1 MSLWLERC
9 LTGYFQLMGLTCGWS
24 GSRLSRLLG
33 SSFLVLIMIERTY
46 EIRSYFKREFQDN
59 DGSTSGTSFYFANT
73 VQGVSVGYKLVHAL
87 IVGMALVECQRN
99 RRLLEQLPPVRTTPG
114 IYRQLVLEVL
124 LNGYTLVLNAY
135 TCREHPGMFLDC
147 FRIVYSNQAVR
158 ARYLQMLL
166 LVDRL
171 DFQLEELLQ
180 RMTAKGRTVD
190 YQSLRCD
197 YARLAKVTRS
207 LSQLYGLSILL
218 LNVLC
223 LGDCLIACNVYFMVE
238 YLEILPGSWL
248 IFIQAVY
255 IVVPTLIKI
264 WTLCAAC
271 QRCVGKAKDLQ
282 AQLKDRPGL
291 LPAERTQIEE
301 FVLQIMQDPIQIDVC
316 GIYQLNLQSLAGMF
330 FFILEALV
338 IFLQFVALVGKSQTM
353 D

>member
-24 GSRLSRLLG
+24 GSRLGRLLS
-33 SSFLVLIMIERTY
+33 SSFLVLIMIERSY
-46 EIRSYFKREFQDN
+46 EIRSYFRETFTDS
-59 DGSTSGTSFYFANT
+59 DGNTSGTSYFFANT
-73 VQGVSVGYKLVHAL
+73 VQGVNVGYKLVHLL
-87 IVGMALVECQRN
+87 IVGMALIECQRS
-99 RRLLEQLPPVRTTPG
+99 RRLLEQLPPVRITPF
-114 IYRQLVLEVL
+114 IYRQIVLETL
-124 LNGYTLVLNAY
+124 LNGYILGLNIY
-135 TCREHPGMFLDC
+135 LCKDRLGMLLEC
-147 FRIVYSNQAVR
+147 LRVVYSNQAVR
-158 ARYLQMLL
+158 ARYLQVLL

-171 DFQLEELLQ
+171 DFQLEQLLQ
-180 RMTAKGRTVD
+180 TMATKRRTVD
-190 YQSLRCD
+190 YKSLRCD

-207 LSQLYGLSILL
+207 LSQLYGLSLLL

-238 YLEILPGSWL
+238 YLEVLTASW
-248 IFIQAVY
+248 FVFAQPVY

-271 QRCVGKAKDLQ
+271 QRCVGKAKSLQ
-282 AQLKDRPGL
+282 AQLRDRPGQSA
-291 LPAERTQIEE
+291 AERTQLEE
-301 FVLQIMQDPIQIDVC
+301 FVLQIMQDPIHFDVC

-338 IFLQFVALVGKSQTM
+338 IFLQFVSLVGKNQTM

>member
-24 GSRLSRLLG
+24 GSRLGRLLG
-33 SSFLVLIMIERTY
+33 SSWLLLIMIELAGQ
-46 EIRSYFKREFQDN
+46 IRSYFKGEFGDEHV
-59 DGSTSGTSFYFANT
+59 TPGTSFLFANT

-87 IVGMALVECQRN
+87 IAGMALVECQRN
-99 RRLLEQLPPVRTTPG
+99 RRLLEQLPPVRITPF
-114 IYRQLVLEVL
+114 IYRQLAVELL
-124 LNGYTLVLNAY
+124 LNGYIVGVNICLCWNRLELLLE
-135 TCREHPGMFLDC
+135 CLRM
-147 FRIVYSNQAVR
+147 VYSNQAVR

-171 DFQLEELLQ
+171 DFQLEQLLQ
-180 RMTAKGRTVD
+180 KMAGRGRPLD

-197 YARLAKVTRS
+197 YAHWAKVTRS
-207 LSQLYGLSILL
+207 LSQLYGLSLLL

-238 YLEILPGSWL
+238 YIEVISASWHV
-248 IFIQAVY
+248 FAQAVY
-255 IVVPTLIKI
+255 IVLPTLVKI

-271 QRCVGKAKDLQ
+271 QRCVEKAKYLQ
-282 AQLKDRPGL
+282 AQLKDRPGQS
-291 LPAERTQIEE
+291 PEERSQIEE
-301 FVLQIMQDPIQIDVC
+301 FVLQIMQDPIYFDVC

-338 IFLQFVALVGKSQTM
+338 IFLQFVSLVGPSQSM